1 MSLLNILHTLNTEL
15 MFIVFLFV
23 LLILSILLT
32 IEPTNLKNSY
42 SQISEKH
49 EQNYIMCLTLK
60 ANIRIML
67 CPFTKYYRKNY
78 NSHNRRQWVVINA
91 IKSTTTTTALILM
104 LLSHLAGVSNYCSNS
119 LSPFLLIVRIFSSQ
133 AILFQILLYSLFP
146 WFS

>member
-1 MSLLNILHTLNTEL
+1 

-78 NSHNRRQWVVINA
+78 NRATIDANE
-91 IKSTTTTTALILM
+91 
-104 LLSHLAGVSNYCSNS
+104 LLSMPLS
-119 LSPFLLIVRIFSSQ
+119 LQQQQQL
-133 AILFQILLYSLFP
+133 
-146 WFS
+146 WF